1 MTSSDLLSELVPVF
15 AAYGAVFML
24 AGVLPFVLAFLLD
37 GIVQIVRGNG
47 FKALIAA
54 FVLSVV
60 IAAAGYLVLVW
71 ASAQAPLT
79 PGTVASL
86 NTVATYFL
94 SFSVPLALIAFIAR
108 TIILVR
114 AGSRG

>member
-1 MTSSDLLSELVPVF
+1 MGGLVPVF
-15 AAYGAVFML
+15 AAYGAVFIL
-24 AGVLPFVLAFLLD
+24 AGLLPFILAFHLD

-60 IAAAGYLVLVW
+60 IAAAGYFVLVW
-71 ASAQAPLT
+71 ASAQATVT

-86 NTVATYFL
+86 NTVASYFL
-94 SFSVPLALIAFIAR
+94 FFSVPLALIAFIAR
-108 TIILVR
+108 TVKLVR
-114 AGSRG
+114 AGSRAQGSA